1 MDWTCIYELCPLSGA
16 SWMPV
21 MGEEENERE
30 WGGGCDEMRWTEGK
44 RTLANQLYIHIFI
57 FLHFLKLFYKR
68 LKNYINLFKWL
79 IFGKGQIVLFPFY
92 LWGLFQCPP
101 LSIKQSNVPL
111 YLLKMCNLPQLS
123 IFLLNPNGT

>member
-16 SWMPV
+16 SWIPV

-79 IFGKGQIVLFPFY
+79 IFGKLQKISL
-92 LWGLFQCPP
+92 
-101 LSIKQSNVPL
+101 L
-111 YLLKMCNLPQLS
+111 YLIFSRNDILS
-123 IFLLNPNGT
+123 PNDKNNWQSTMKIIKLINTSPPN